1 MLPHEEREQ
10 SMTVRSGSTVGD
22 FMHRY
27 LEVIPSETTI
37 VEVAERMRGKILGSL
52 LVESTD
58 EEGRMSRRSG
68 IVTEAD
74 LIRKVLAKGMDP
86 SHTMVNQIM
95 TSPLLTITPD
105 RPMLDASH
113 LMEANHVRYLC
124 VSDKDEIVGII
135 SMRDLARHFVDSEG
149 GPVRDLENVF
159 RPLSVL
165 MRTKMETIASERTV
179 LEGAQTMAEK
189 RIGSL
194 LVIEA
199 GEMVGIVTETDVVRK
214 VIAARLLASS
224 TSVGAVMNY
233 PLIQIDIN
241 RTVRDASRLMAEQ
254 RIRHLA
260 VTEEN
265 KVVGLLSVRDLVKM
279 VSVRDKP
286 RFLRST

>member
-1 MLPHEEREQ
+1 
-10 SMTVRSGSTVGD
+10 MTVRSGGTVGD
-22 FMHRY
+22 FMHRN
-27 LEVIPSETTI
+27 LEVIPPETMI
-37 VEVAERMRGKILGSL
+37 VEAAERMREKSLGSL
-52 LVESTD
+52 LVEATD
-58 EEGRMSRRSG
+58 AEGRMSRRSG
-68 IVTEAD
+68 IVTETD
-74 LIRKVLAKGMDP
+74 LTRKVLAKGMDP
-86 SHTMVNQIM
+86 SLTMVDQIM

-113 LMEANHVRYLC
+113 LMETNHIRYLC

-149 GPVRDLENVF
+149 GPIRDLDNVY

-165 MRTKMETIASERTV
+165 MRATMETIASERTV
-179 LEGAQTMAEK
+179 LEAAQTMAEK

-214 VIAARLLASS
+214 VIGVCLPASS

-260 VTEEN
+260 VTEDN

>member
-1 MLPHEEREQ
+1 
-10 SMTVRSGSTVGD
+10 MTERSGGTVGD
-22 FMHRY
+22 CMHRY
-27 LEVIPSETTI
+27 LEVISPKTTI
-37 VEVAERMRGKILGSL
+37 VEVAAHMREKSLGSL

-58 EEGRMSRRSG
+58 AEGRMSRRSG
-68 IVTEAD
+68 IVTETD
-74 LIRKVLAKGMDP
+74 LIRKVLAKGIDP
-86 SHTMVNQIM
+86 SLAMADQIM

-113 LMEANHVRYLC
+113 LMETNQVRYLC

-135 SMRDLARHFVDSEG
+135 SVRDLVRYFVDSEG
-149 GPVRDLENVF
+149 GPIRDLDNVY

-165 MRTKMETIASERTV
+165 MRTTMETIASERTV
-179 LEGAQTMAEK
+179 LEAAQTMAEK

-214 VIAARLLASS
+214 VIGACLPASS

-260 VTEEN
+260 VTEDN

-286 RFLRST
+286 RFLRRT

>member
-1 MLPHEEREQ
+1 MAPRLG
-10 SMTVRSGSTVGD
+10 GSVGD
-22 FMHRY
+22 FMNRY
-27 LEVIPSETTI
+27 LKVIPSGTTI
-37 VEVAERMRGKILGSL
+37 TTVAERMQEKSLGSL

-58 EEGRMSRRSG
+58 NDGRVPRKLG
-68 IVTEAD
+68 IVTESD
-74 LIRKVLAKGMDP
+74 LIRKVLARGIDP
-86 SHTMVNQIM
+86 SLAMVDQIM

-113 LMEANHVRYLC
+113 LMETNHIRYLC

-135 SMRDLARHFVDSEG
+135 SMRDLVRHFVDSEG
-149 GPVRDLENVF
+149 GPVHDLDDVY

-165 MRTKMETIASERTV
+165 MRTTMATIASERTV
-179 LEGAQTMAEK
+179 LEAAQVMAEK
-189 RIGSL
+189 QIGSL
-194 LVIEA
+194 LILEA

-214 VIAARLLASS
+214 VLAAHLAASS
-224 TSVGAVMNY
+224 TAVGAVMSY

-241 RTVRDASRLMAEQ
+241 HTIRDASRLMAEKL
-254 RIRHLA
+254 IRHLA

-286 RFLRST
+286 RFLRKN

>member
-1 MLPHEEREQ
+1 M
-10 SMTVRSGSTVGD
+10 GD

-27 LEVIPSETTI
+27 LEVIPPGTTI
-37 VEVAERMRGKILGSL
+37 VKVAERMREKSLGSL
-52 LVESTD
+52 LVEATD
-58 EEGRMSRRSG
+58 AEGRMSRRSG
-68 IVTEAD
+68 IVTETD
-74 LIRKVLAKGMDP
+74 LTRKVLAKGMDP
-86 SHTMVNQIM
+86 SLTMVDQIM

-113 LMEANHVRYLC
+113 LMEANQIRYLC

-135 SMRDLARHFVDSEG
+135 SMRDLARHFVDSER
-149 GPVRDLENVF
+149 GPIRDLDNVY

-165 MRTKMETIASERTV
+165 MRTTMETIASERTV
-179 LEGAQTMAEK
+179 LEAAQTMAEK

-194 LVIEA
+194 LVREA
-199 GEMVGIVTETDVVRK
+199 GEIVGIVTETDVVRK
-214 VIAARLLASS
+214 GIAARLPASS
-224 TSVGAVMNY
+224 THVGAVMNY

-260 VTEEN
+260 VTEDN

>member
-1 MLPHEEREQ
+1 
-10 SMTVRSGSTVGD
+10 MTVRSGSTVGD

-37 VEVAERMRGKILGSL
+37 VEVAERMREKSLGSL

-95 TSPLLTITPD
+95 TSPLLTITPA

-149 GPVRDLENVF
+149 GPVRDLENVY

-165 MRTKMETIASERTV
+165 MRTTMETLASERTV

-199 GEMVGIVTETDVVRK
+199 GEMVGIVTETDMVRK
-214 VIAARLLASS
+214 VIAARLPASS

-286 RFLRST
+286 RFLRSI

>member
-1 MLPHEEREQ
+1 
-10 SMTVRSGSTVGD
+10 MTERSGGTVGD
-22 FMHRY
+22 CMHRY
-27 LEVIPSETTI
+27 LEVISPKTTI
-37 VEVAERMRGKILGSL
+37 VEVAAHMREKSLGSL

-58 EEGRMSRRSG
+58 AEGRMSRRSG
-68 IVTEAD
+68 IVTETD
-74 LIRKVLAKGMDP
+74 LIRKVLAKGIDP
-86 SHTMVNQIM
+86 SLALADQIM

-113 LMEANHVRYLC
+113 LMETNQIRYLC

-135 SMRDLARHFVDSEG
+135 SVRDLVRYFVDSEG
-149 GPVRDLENVF
+149 GPIRDLDNVY

-165 MRTKMETIASERTV
+165 MRTTMETIASERTV
-179 LEGAQTMAEK
+179 LEAAQTMAEK

-214 VIAARLLASS
+214 VIAARLPASS
-224 TSVGAVMNY
+224 TRVGAMMSY

-241 RTVRDASRLMAEQ
+241 HTVRDASRLMAEE

-260 VTEEN
+260 VTENN
-265 KVVGLLSVRDLVKM
+265 KVMGLLSVRDLVKM

-286 RFLRST
+286 RFLRNS

>member
-1 MLPHEEREQ
+1 
-10 SMTVRSGSTVGD
+10 MTLGSGGRVGD
-22 FMHRY
+22 FMHRH
-27 LEVIPSETTI
+27 LEVIPPKTTI
-37 VEVAERMRGKILGSL
+37 GDAAERMREKRLGSL
-52 LVESTD
+52 LVESPD
-58 EEGRMSRRSG
+58 AEGRMARRSG
-68 IVTEAD
+68 IVTETD
-74 LIRKVLAKGMDP
+74 LIRKVLAKGIDP
-86 SHTMVNQIM
+86 SLAMVDQIM

-105 RPMLDASH
+105 HPMLDASH
-113 LMEANHVRYLC
+113 LMEARHIRYLC

-149 GPVRDLENVF
+149 GPIRDLENVY

-165 MRTKMETIASERTV
+165 MRTTMETIARERTV
-179 LEGAQTMAEK
+179 LEAAQTMAEK

-194 LVIEA
+194 LLLAA
-199 GEMVGIVTETDVVRK
+199 GEMVGIATETDLVGK
-214 VIAARLLASS
+214 VIAARLPASS

-241 RTVRDASRLMAEQ
+241 RTVRDASRLMAEE
-254 RIRHLA
+254 RVRHLA

-286 RFLRST
+286 RFLRSP

>member
-1 MLPHEEREQ
+1 
-10 SMTVRSGSTVGD
+10 MTVQSGGMVRD

-27 LEVIPSETTI
+27 LEVVPPETTI
-37 VEVAERMRGKILGSL
+37 VEAAERMREKSLGSM

-58 EEGRMSRRSG
+58 AEDRMSRRSG
-68 IVTEAD
+68 IVTETD
-74 LIRKVLAKGMDP
+74 LVRKVLAKGIDP
-86 SHTMVNQIM
+86 SLAMVDQIM

-113 LMEANHVRYLC
+113 LMETNHVRYLC

-149 GPVRDLENVF
+149 GPIRDLDNVY

-165 MRTKMETIASERTV
+165 MHTTMETIAGERTV
-179 LEGAQTMAEK
+179 LEAAQTMAEK

-199 GEMVGIVTETDVVRK
+199 GKMVGIVTETDMVRK
-214 VIAARLLASS
+214 VIAAHLPASS
-224 TSVGAVMNY
+224 TSVGAVMND

-241 RTVRDASRLMAEQ
+241 RTVRDASRLMAEE

-265 KVVGLLSVRDLVKM
+265 NVVGLLSVRDLVKM